1 MLEQAGADFII
12 IPCVSAHFF
21 LKEVQSQI
29 NLPILSIFDAV
40 AETIEQDHPNIK
52 KIGLMATSGTVSGR
66 LFQNRLAD
74 SGIETVVPDDE
85 AQARIMA
92 AIYDINNVQS
102 PRSRADITTD
112 LASVAK
118 NLITHE
124 THKVLGII
132 AGCTEIPLALSQ
144 EHLSVPYFD
153 SLLLLARAAIRRAG
167 IEPIPL
173 K

>member
-1 MLEQAGADFII
+1 
-12 IPCVSAHFF
+12 
-21 LKEVQSQI
+21 
-29 NLPILSIFDAV
+29 
-40 AETIEQDHPNIK
+40 
-52 KIGLMATSGTVSGR
+52 MATSGTVSGR

-132 AGCTEIPLALSQ
+132 AGCTEIPLALNR
-144 EHLSVPYFD
+144 EHLPVPYFD

-173 K
+173 T

>member
-1 MLEQAGADFII
+1 
-12 IPCVSAHFF
+12 
-21 LKEVQSQI
+21 
-29 NLPILSIFDAV
+29 
-40 AETIEQDHPNIK
+40 
-52 KIGLMATSGTVSGR
+52 
-66 LFQNRLAD
+66 
-74 SGIETVVPDDE
+74 
-85 AQARIMA
+85 MA
-92 AIYDINNVQS
+92 AIYDVKNAQS
-102 PRSRADITTD
+102 TRSRGDITAD
-112 LASVAK
+112 LTSVAQ

-173 K
+173 T